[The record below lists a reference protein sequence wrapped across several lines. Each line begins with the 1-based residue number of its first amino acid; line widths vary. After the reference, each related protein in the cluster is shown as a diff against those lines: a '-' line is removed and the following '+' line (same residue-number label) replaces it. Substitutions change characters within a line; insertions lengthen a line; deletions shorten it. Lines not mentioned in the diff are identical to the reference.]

1 MYCTPCAC
9 VYHFSY
15 FFAVVVLTTMLN
27 LGSLSNDNGNENA
40 TKQDRNVPLELKL
53 RINFAC
59 ISKIPVK
66 LFLIIPFKE

>member
-1 MYCTPCAC
+1 
-9 VYHFSY
+9 
-15 FFAVVVLTTMLN
+15 MLN